1 MTERFQIIIGDART
15 ALAALPEKS
24 VRCCVTSPPYWG
36 LRDYGVAGQIGLE
49 PTPEAW
55 VAEMVAVFGQVR
67 RVLAD
72 DGTLWCNV
80 GDAYCAG
87 TAVGRMPTTT
97 AGDRVPTGW
106 STRAQAPRTPAVGDL
121 KPKDLIGIPWMLA
134 FALRADGWYLR
145 SDIIWHKP
153 NPMPESVTDR
163 PTKSHEY
170 IFLLS
175 KGPRY
180 YFDAGAIAEPSVT
193 APDDPM
199 NRWDRDYEQP
209 PGQPGPNQKRPS
221 REMPDGWATHAGGHG
236 SFHRDG
242 REKGKRMPPIGGV
255 KAVGVNGNAT
265 YSGNTP
271 EWKDTR
277 NSRSVW
283 SIPTQGYSGA
293 HFATFP
299 RELAARCIKAG
310 SAVGDLVL
318 DPFLGTGTTIGE
330 ALMLGRRGVG
340 VELNPEYA
348 KLAQKRIDETCPLL
362 AMGGAA

>member
-1 MTERFQIIIGDART
+1 MNDATCRIIVGDART
-15 ALAALPEKS
+15 VLAQLPAGCA
-24 VRCCVTSPPYWG
+24 RCCVTSPPYWG
-36 LRDYGVAGQIGLE
+36 LRDYGIDGQIGLE
-49 PTPEAW
+49 ATPEAW
-55 VAEMVAVFGQVR
+55 VADLVRVFAEVR

-72 DGTLWCNV
+72 DGTLWVNC
-80 GDAYCAG
+80 GDAYSASG
-87 TAVGRMPTTT
+87 RGGNPGGPTSTLEGSQDSQEASMVKQRATAIDG
-97 AGDRVPTGW
+97 
-106 STRAQAPRTPAVGDL
+106 L
-121 KPKDLIGIPWMLA
+121 KPKDLIGLPWLLA

-170 IFLLS
+170 VFLLS
-175 KGPRY
+175 KSPRY
-180 YFDAGAIAEPSVT
+180 YFDAGAIAEPIRS
-193 APDDPM
+193 DPGS
-199 NRWDRDYEQP
+199 W
-209 PGQPGPNQKRPS
+209 K
-221 REMPDGWATHAGGHG
+221 MPDGFATHEGAHG

-242 REKGKRMPPIGGV
+242 REKGRKRMLPIGGV

-271 EWKDTR
+271 EFGDTR
-277 NSRSVW
+277 NARTVW
-283 SIPTQGYSGA
+283 TIPTQGYSGA

-310 SAVGDLVL
+310 SAAGDLVL

-348 KLAQKRIDETCPLL
+348 RLAEKRIAETCPLFSR
-362 AMGGAA
+362 